1 MGAGVDGTEV
11 KGNRRVAV
19 HVYSYM
25 LALFGQWW
33 SNCFAL
39 PRH

>member
-19 HVYSYM
+19 YM

-33 SNCFAL
+33 NNCFAL